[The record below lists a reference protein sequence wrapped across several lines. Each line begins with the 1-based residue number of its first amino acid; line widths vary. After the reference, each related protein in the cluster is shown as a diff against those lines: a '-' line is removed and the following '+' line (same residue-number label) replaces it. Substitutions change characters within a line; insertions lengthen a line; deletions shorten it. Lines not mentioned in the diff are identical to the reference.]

1 MLLVAV
7 THTKPVRALTSR
19 VPWDVRPPTAALQ
32 RRWRALLTYWC
43 RTNFARRVLV
53 LRHGTVIEQG
63 AVEQIF
69 NHAASAYTRKLIEA
83 IPGRHEV
90 ALAVTV
96 TVAAAV

>member
-1 MLLVAV
+1 MEGFAYVLVSHYLSVVA
-7 THTKPVRALTSR
+7 
-19 VPWDVRPPTAALQ
+19 
-32 RRWRALLTYWC
+32 
-43 RTNFARRVLV
+43 NFARRVLV

-90 ALAVTV
+90 ALALAVTV